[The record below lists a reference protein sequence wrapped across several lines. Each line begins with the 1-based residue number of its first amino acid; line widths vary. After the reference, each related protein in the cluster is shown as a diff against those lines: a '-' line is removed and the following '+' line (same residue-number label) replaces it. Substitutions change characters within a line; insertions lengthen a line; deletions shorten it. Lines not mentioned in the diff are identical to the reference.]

1 MTPISVRKVFRKN
14 TKKCIKK
21 YLKKEGG
28 GVKNW
33 VETFLKKIFGKKFLN
48 FRKKGEKILKSIK

>member
-1 MTPISVRKVFRKN
+1 MYQKISEKG
-14 TKKCIKK
+14 
-21 YLKKEGG
+21 GG